1 MDTRKTGELI
11 AQARKEKEL
20 TQKELAEKLHVST
33 QAVSKWENGR
43 SCPDIALLEPL
54 AEALDLTVTELLSGR
69 RGEEPKEEVVRDS
82 LRFGLSQLGPK
93 IKRWKWLFL
102 CAAALLLALALWTG
116 YIWVRDS
123 TELLPQRETVVRPVD
138 VTNREAT
145 LAHAAGKT
153 MGYLYQVDFAD
164 DVTHC
169 SFRWE
174 LWTHEGLEKSWDA
187 GEQLRR
193 DDMRHKLVGVTLVNA
208 WNSPAVEYGIALES
222 PRGTAVL
229 GLKGALNIPYM
240 GSGMGFSVL
249 DRRTDV
255 DREEGAVLLVLTLSK
270 DDIFYVDDSGEWGD
284 FSYLLDHEQMARLL
298 LRMYCE

>member
-1 MDTRKTGELI
+1 M
-11 AQARKEKEL
+11 
-20 TQKELAEKLHVST
+20 
-33 QAVSKWENGR
+33 
-43 SCPDIALLEPL
+43 
-54 AEALDLTVTELLSGR
+54 
-69 RGEEPKEEVVRDS
+69 
-82 LRFGLSQLGPK
+82 SQLGPK
-93 IKRWKWLFL
+93 IRRWKWLFL

-145 LAHAAGKT
+145 LANAAGKT

-174 LWTHEGLEKSWDA
+174 LWTHEGLEKSWDT
-187 GEQLRR
+187 GEQLRQ

-229 GLKGALNIPYM
+229 GLKGVLDIPYM
-240 GSGMGFSVL
+240 GSGMGVSVL

>member
-20 TQKELAEKLHVST
+20 TQKELAERLHVST

-229 GLKGALNIPYM
+229 GLKGVLNIPYM
-240 GSGMGFSVL
+240 GSGMGVSVL